1 MRQSEKSPTLVAKV
15 YLDCIHLYRFS
26 ELANPQLDFIYPECQ
41 REKKEKRPHM
51 RDYVANSFF
60 YQTVWCPVCKQDRES

>member
-1 MRQSEKSPTLVAKV
+1 MLQSEKSSTLVAKV
-15 YLDCIHLYRFS
+15 YLDYIHLYRFS

-41 REKKEKRPHM
+41 QEKKEKRPHL